1 MIQGGNDFITSL
13 SGLFGI
19 APVKDFCNGLSIAPD
34 DPTAT
39 MPGKPWD

>member
-1 MIQGGNDFITSL
+1 MIQGGNNLIASF

-19 APVKDFCNGLSIAPD
+19 APVKDLGNGLAVAPD

-39 MPGKPWD
+39 MPGKLWD